1 MGHKQCEKCGELVD
15 EAKAFCPGCGN
26 AFVEEKT
33 RSSVSEFDQSRRT
46 VQLGQTMYN
55 ELLSD
60 MGLKHQLRKGPDEK
74 RIEVI
79 APAVP
84 AAPPASEVQPKP
96 AAASPKI
103 STRTIVIIVV
113 VAGFLL
119 IGAVVLVIAAAVI
132 LYFLNA

>member
-84 AAPPASEVQPKP
+84 APPASEVQPKP